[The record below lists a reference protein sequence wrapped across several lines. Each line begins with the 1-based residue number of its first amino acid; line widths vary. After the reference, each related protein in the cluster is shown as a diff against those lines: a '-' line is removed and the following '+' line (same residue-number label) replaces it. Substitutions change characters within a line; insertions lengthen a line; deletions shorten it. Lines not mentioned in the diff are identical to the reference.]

1 MSFSKIISIL
11 FAVISIWLIGFALFL
26 NQITNEKTNL
36 NEKADAI
43 IVLTG
48 AKGRIDAG
56 LHLLSFDYGKHLF
69 ISGVGQKAPL
79 KDVSK
84 FLASFSSDYVEALK
98 TSITLGHFADST
110 EGNAI
115 ESLEWIK
122 QNNYKKIILVTSN
135 YHMPRSLLLFKN
147 SMPDIEIIPYP
158 VVNNINYQQAFV
170 EYNKFLVCLVK

>member
-1 MSFSKIISIL
+1 MSSSKIISII
-11 FAVISIWLIGFALFL
+11 FIIIFIWLIGFLYFL
-26 NQITNEKTNL
+26 TQIANNKIDL

-48 AKGRIDAG
+48 AKGRIDEG

-84 FLASFSSDYVEALK
+84 FLDSFSSDYVEALK
-98 TSITLGHFADST
+98 SSITLGHFADST
-110 EGNAI
+110 EGNSI

-122 QNNYKKIILVTSN
+122 KNNYKKIILVTSN
-135 YHMPRSLLLFKN
+135 YHMPRSLWLFKN
-147 SMPDIEIIPYP
+147 SMPDIEFIPYP
-158 VVNNINYQQAFV
+158 VGNNINYQQAFL
-170 EYNKFLVCLVK
+170 EYNKFLICLVK